1 MNMARKLKTI
11 KTMQQRKN
19 RAFDIFYDTIWSITK
34 WVPSHI
40 KRHKFLVKVDPFSGA
55 KVSCMVDY
63 VKLTISD
70 DKPDHVI
77 LHTGTNALRS
87 SKKTVSQIARSI
99 TELPMSLKTMIIQF
113 QSLVSS
119 RDVTT
124 SAIKQMK
131 LIIAWQEYLKN
142 ETSHFFLTV
151 NVLT

>member
-1 MNMARKLKTI
+1 MSKLG
-11 KTMQQRKN
+11 Q
-19 RAFDIFYDTIWSITK
+19 
-34 WVPSHI
+34 
-40 KRHKFLVKVDPFSGA
+40 FSGA

-63 VKLTISD
+63 VKLTIHD

-77 LHTGTNALRS
+77 LHTGTNDLR

-113 QSLVSS
+113 QSLASS
-119 RDVTT
+119 QDVTT

-131 LIIAWQEYLKN
+131 LIIAWQEHLKN
-142 ETSHFFLTV
+142 ETSHLFLTV